1 MGAMKAETPGREL
14 IPAST
19 VSGAAAGRRMRLAKA
34 LAATAKGRTSGTTNP
49 PKRAGGNGKK
59 PLKPGSRRY
68 KLAAEDQARVAALK
82 RRLEILGRRTRRG
95 DLVAAGLLAL
105 AAMNDDQLLRTVA
118 TIAIAEPAGAQRQA
132 T

>member
-14 IPAST
+14 VPASAE
-19 VSGAAAGRRMRLAKA
+19 SGTTAGRRVRLAKA
-34 LAATAKGRTSGTTNP
+34 LAATARTAMPGMTKLP
-49 PKRAGGNGKK
+49 RRAGGNGKK
-59 PLKPGSRRY
+59 QPKPGSRRY
-68 KLAAEDQARVAALK
+68 KLDAEDQARVAALK

-105 AAMNDDQLLRTVA
+105 AAMSDDQLLRTVA

-132 T
+132 A